1 MESKVLSI
9 IIPVYNAEKY
19 IPNLMEKF
27 VVQDL
32 SNVEIILVDDGSK
45 DNSLRICQ
53 EYADRNENIV
63 VIHQENRGA
72 SEARNTGIHRA
83 TGKYITFV
91 DSDDD
96 IATDYI
102 QIVCAVCQREMTD
115 LIQFDAYIKKDNDVS
130 RREFIMSEGKATL
143 IQYFECVLNQQVN
156 EPWDKAYRSEI
167 IHANKICFPKEMT
180 IGEDISLT
188 IAFLKYV
195 NSVYICHEA
204 VYYYER
210 NSEGICANAK
220 LKHLLDLEVL
230 YDNMKHFINDLQ
242 LDEKTLESTNATMV
256 KSVFRVV
263 GWIMDNGEKKNNV
276 CEYMEK
282 LSGINKLLTIRYQEK
297 SVEIRRWL
305 LKNRLYYLVAVITNL
320 KK

>member
-143 IQYFECVLNQQVN
+143 TQYFECVLNQQVN

-195 NSVYICHEA
+195 LYNSGHTCFH
-204 VYYYER
+204 
-210 NSEGICANAK
+210 S
-220 LKHLLDLEVL
+220 
-230 YDNMKHFINDLQ
+230 
-242 LDEKTLESTNATMV
+242 
-256 KSVFRVV
+256 SVGRVQP
-263 GWIMDNGEKKNNV
+263 W
-276 CEYMEK
+276 
-282 LSGINKLLTIRYQEK
+282 
-297 SVEIRRWL
+297 
-305 LKNRLYYLVAVITNL
+305 
-320 KK
+320 

>member
-143 IQYFECVLNQQVN
+143 TQYFECVLNQQVN

-242 LDEKTLESTNATMV
+242 LDKKMLESTNAT
-256 KSVFRVV
+256 
-263 GWIMDNGEKKNNV
+263 NNV

-297 SVEIRRWL
+297 SVEIRKWL